1 MSSLIKEPSHMKKLL
16 KSFLC
21 LSLLTVVA
29 VQADCE
35 TTCTSIFNPHSA
47 GTNIVRQAS
56 YNNYRFGEDCF
67 YSDFSI
73 SGRFQKSR
81 QAGRI
86 ANSMFGDN
94 TLHFQGSSVAAA
106 DKVATSLLADN
117 FGLGK
122 DTDAKISFAPK
133 IKNYVVDTQLFL
145 GLDEIYEGLFA
156 QINIPFVHTKWE
168 INETVDGNVGTA
180 NFAAGEMNKIADGEL
195 APHDNFTNALNG
207 KALGAI
213 EAWEYGKFNLGKCN
227 DDKAV
232 ADLSAKLGLNFYEC
246 PDYHVGAFVRTSA
259 PTGTKRDKKYANN
272 LFNAAAGMD
281 HWTLGAGLTGH
292 AELYNCN
299 DEHMINAY
307 FEGYLAHGFKRCQVR
322 TFDLKDKGCLNRY
335 MLLKEFN
342 ADNTA
347 TGNVVSG
354 TKFGTRNTDVSIG
367 AFGEATLELVYDN
380 SCGFSAGAGA
390 ALWGQKCET
399 LEIKDAVADLGDNK
413 YGIKGTEYVEALLYN
428 VDGVGDVTAGEETRF
443 LVSTQNDATI
453 NKAGTTDNANALGSQ
468 DNDANF
474 YSVDGGTVV
483 VNDSLSEAATIDGDG
498 NIDNDATNQPVTLA
512 NKEATFAKDSGRTP
526 SQLSGKVFGHLGYEW
541 TDCDY
546 APSLRLG
553 GEVEFSSKERAA
565 TMNSAAFF
573 IEGGVS
579 F

>member
-1 MSSLIKEPSHMKKLL
+1 MKKLL

-94 TLHFQGSSVAAA
+94 TLHFQGSNVAAT

-246 PDYHVGAFVRTSA
+246 PDYHVGAFVRASA

-390 ALWGQKCET
+390 ALWGAKCET
-399 LEIKDAVADLGDNK
+399 VCIKDAVADLGDNK
-413 YGIKGTEYVEALLYN
+413 YGIKGTQYVQAALYAEGGADAVAN
-428 VDGVGDVTAGEETRF
+428 EEHN
-443 LVSTQNDATI
+443 LVSTASDATI
-453 NKAGTTDNANALGSQ
+453 NKKGTLDNSQTLGDNTANSDNYYYSTDSGANV
-468 DNDANF
+468 AN
-474 YSVDGGTVV
+474 S
-483 VNDSLSEAATIDGDG
+483 SLTG
-498 NIDNDATNQPVTLA
+498 DATASNDQATFKSDVNNKANPVTLA
-512 NKEATFAKDSGRTP
+512 NAASTFDEASGATP

-546 APSLRLG
+546 APNLRLG
-553 GEVEFSSKERAA
+553 GELEFSSKARAA
-565 TMNSAAFF
+565 TMNAWGLFV
-573 IEGGVS
+573 EGGVS